1 MNIFEQGLERTE
13 GVIIT
18 SIIKR
23 YGYLKISDRS
33 GCISEN
39 YKVKGK
45 ESEMVIIPVEEREIS
60 GRFKPYNN

>member
-1 MNIFEQGLERTE
+1 M
-13 GVIIT
+13 
-18 SIIKR
+18 IKKQ
-23 YGYLKISDRS
+23 YEYLKISNRS

-60 GRFKPYNN
+60 GRFKPYSN